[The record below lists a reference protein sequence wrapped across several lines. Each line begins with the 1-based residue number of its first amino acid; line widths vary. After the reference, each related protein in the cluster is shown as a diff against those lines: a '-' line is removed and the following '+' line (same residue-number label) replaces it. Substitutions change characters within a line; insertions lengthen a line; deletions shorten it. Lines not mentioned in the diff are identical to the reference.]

1 MRWNNEICEM
11 FSMNHIKINYSVA
24 IKGVLSI
31 DSDGKMTMSVEDIGD
46 IELDQLLKE
55 FDGREVV
62 LSVQCDANY
71 PTSIN
76 K

>member
-1 MRWNNEICEM
+1 MSNINI
-11 FSMNHIKINYSVA
+11 NHSVTVN
-24 IKGVLSI
+24 GVLSI
-31 DSDGKMTMSVEDIGD
+31 DSDGKMTMSVEDVGD

-55 FDGREVV
+55 FNGREVV
-62 LSVQCDANY
+62 LSIQCDANY